1 MACLWGIGF
10 KNSTPK
16 SLLQKRR
23 GFYDTFVGRV
33 PTLVGKAPTLVGK
46 APTLEGRAPTLEG
59 RAPTLEGKAP
69 TLVGRVPTH
78 KNLLKYTKISAK
90 RRFSSH

>member
-23 GFYDTFVGRV
+23 GFYDTFVGRAPTLVGRV

-46 APTLEGRAPTLEG
+46 
-59 RAPTLEGKAP
+59 APTLEGKAP